1 MGAQA
6 PFLPMPMIEYTISLG
21 NILTILGVV
30 GSTMAL
36 LYNMKGDIVIVKHDI
51 HYLQESHKALTEAFA
66 SLGKVLTQ
74 VAVQDNRLN
83 MIERRIDELAH
94 GEGYVG
100 KREKA

>member
-1 MGAQA
+1 M
-6 PFLPMPMIEYTISLG
+6 PFIEYSISVG

-51 HYLQESHKALTEAFA
+51 HYLQESHKALTEAFT

-74 VAVQDNRLN
+74 VAVQDSRMNI
-83 MIERRIDELAH
+83 MERRVDELSH
-94 GEGYVG
+94 GDGFI
-100 KREKA
+100 RHEKKDRH